1 MTAPDLP
8 LEVEHHMPDYHLY
21 DEYVGRQI
29 ARGIKP
35 QTYSDYMDYSIG
47 FTTRGCF
54 RKCPFCVNQKYDHV
68 FRHSPVK
75 EFFAPSRKHIY
86 LWDDQFFGFP
96 KWQEV
101 LDELDE
107 TGRRFQFRQGLDVRL
122 MTEEKKALLIENTAR
137 NIAPVTDNVKY
148 RHAVHCYLAD
158 EDYGRRITEAMGLDF
173 GKVKELSALS
183 HSELVKA
190 TLNP

>member
-1 MTAPDLP
+1 MEPPLDLSGA
-8 LEVEHHMPDYHLY
+8 LY
-21 DEYVGRQI
+21 AYDP
-29 ARGIKP
+29 KDDP
-35 QTYSDYMDYSIG
+35 TDD
-47 FTTRGCF
+47 CF
-54 RKCPFCVNQKYDHV
+54 R
-68 FRHSPVK
+68 
-75 EFFAPSRKHIY
+75 A
-86 LWDDQFFGFP
+86 GG
-96 KWQEV
+96 
-101 LDELDE
+101 ELY
-107 TGRRFQFRQGLDVRL
+107 RL